1 MGQERSHYDLLSSQ
15 VLEKMFRLLSFE
27 HKLRCEV
34 VCKGWRDLLRCPPSG
49 IWGDTLHVRAF
60 VCADTSSKIALDCT
74 DVAEPIV
81 DISARGND
89 QAEATNSFVRWLA
102 RRGAGVSILR
112 LTYSDTGPSWLFA
125 QLLYAVHLAAQSA
138 NETFDLH
145 LSAGDQRSF
154 NFCMSMSLC
163 SSHGHALWIFES
175 AWAPVFSKALPLDTL
190 VLAHCRAA
198 IGAGVC

>member
-15 VLEKMFRLLSFE
+15 VLEKVFKMLSFE

-49 IWGDTLHVRAF
+49 IWGDILHVRAF
-60 VCADTSSKIALDCT
+60 VSADTSSKIALDCT

-81 DISARGND
+81 NIIARGNG
-89 QAEATNSFVRWLA
+89 QAEADNSFVRWLA
-102 RRGAGVSILR
+102 RRGAGVSVLR
-112 LTYSDTGPSWLFA
+112 LTYSNTDPSWLFA

-154 NFCMSMSLC
+154 DCCMSASLC
-163 SSHGHALWIFES
+163 SSHGHALWM
-175 AWAPVFSKALPLDTL
+175 SKVHGLLCSVKLCCLT
-190 VLAHCRAA
+190 H
-198 IGAGVC
+198 